1 MRVIFLTQYFPPET
15 GAPQNRL
22 RATASALMQRGAKVT
37 VLTAMPN
44 YPEMRIHAAYR
55 GKWHVREQMDGM
67 TVHRVWLF
75 TSPGSGIVR
84 RLLNYF
90 SFVFTSLVSG
100 LIRLRRSDVLFVESP
115 PLFLGITAMVLARAK
130 GARLVFNVSD

>member
-44 YPEMRIHAAYR
+44 YPEMRIHAA
-55 GKWHVREQMDGM
+55 
-67 TVHRVWLF
+67 
-75 TSPGSGIVR
+75 
-84 RLLNYF
+84 
-90 SFVFTSLVSG
+90 
-100 LIRLRRSDVLFVESP
+100 
-115 PLFLGITAMVLARAK
+115 
-130 GARLVFNVSD
+130 